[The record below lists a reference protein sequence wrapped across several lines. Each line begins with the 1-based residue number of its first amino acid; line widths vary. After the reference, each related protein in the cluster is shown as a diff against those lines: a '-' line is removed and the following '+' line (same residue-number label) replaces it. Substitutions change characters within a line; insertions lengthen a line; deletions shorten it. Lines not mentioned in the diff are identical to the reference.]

1 MADRAYRCWLT
12 DQPDLGEGVV
22 AAATPS
28 KARYIV
34 ALSAHDAGYLGR
46 ANPSQVS
53 CLRAKEYDGHHQLIG
68 GRFIGIDVLES
79 QP

>member
-1 MADRAYRCWLT
+1 MPDRAYRCWLT
-12 DQPDLGEGVV
+12 DQADLGEGVV
-22 AAATPS
+22 AAATSS

-34 ALSAHDAGYLGR
+34 ALGAHDAGYLRR

-53 CLRAKEYDGHHQLIG
+53 CLRAKKYDDHPRLTE
-68 GRFIGIDVLES
+68 GRFIGLDVLEP